1 MNFPLF
7 RVANVI
13 KLRRKIYN
21 LSVIARI
28 PITIG
33 RRSNLVNI
41 KRLTLLRALPL
52 PNSFLVRNDDN
63 ILNLMTLYARWC
75 ERCTGYRLVVSHL
88 LDVWSYLYSIFIFS
102 LIKKPDIVKQYQISV
117 YFQ

>member
-1 MNFPLF
+1 MKIDSYYKNKVIL
-7 RVANVI
+7 VTGGADNVI

-63 ILNLMTLYARWC
+63 IINLM
-75 ERCTGYRLVVSHL
+75 
-88 LDVWSYLYSIFIFS
+88 I
-102 LIKKPDIVKQYQISV
+102 LIVH
-117 YFQ
+117 